1 MQFFFAG
8 RGGKSCAL
16 LCSSGVMP
24 IKMALK
30 QKGVH
35 FVLCPK
41 QGNKIEGVVINRV
54 CVLRIFCRKKGQGPR
69 CSAAHLYP
77 NIGRLSPNICALYQA
92 LSPLIGI
99 QSCLFFSCV
108 YYYVYYWFSV
118 SRHSKYIKIKIKTV
132 QWIKSG
138 IWEMKGGTYTKTMA
152 KIQVR

>member
-77 NIGRLSPNICALYQA
+77 NIGRLSPDICEGLEGYFRDSGFDLYTVRE
-92 LSPLIGI
+92 SGKRLI
-99 QSCLFFSCV
+99 
-108 YYYVYYWFSV
+108 Y
-118 SRHSKYIKIKIKTV
+118 
-132 QWIKSG
+132 
-138 IWEMKGGTYTKTMA
+138 
-152 KIQVR
+152 

>member
-1 MQFFFAG
+1 
-8 RGGKSCAL
+8 
-16 LCSSGVMP
+16 MP
-24 IKMALK
+24 IKMALN

-77 NIGRLSPNICALYQA
+77 NIGRLSPDICALYQA

-99 QSCLFFSCV
+99 QSCLFFLAAFTITSIAGFQ
-108 YYYVYYWFSV
+108 Y
-118 SRHSKYIKIKIKTV
+118 HAIQNISK
-132 QWIKSG
+132 
-138 IWEMKGGTYTKTMA
+138 
-152 KIQVR
+152 